1 MTAPATSRPAEGAG
15 TESGSG
21 AAQDRSAERSVYLAL
36 LGRSLWR
43 LLLIV
48 AAGLALGAIFGR
60 PALGGLLVLL
70 LFVCLQLRQ
79 LIRLRAWLQ
88 SPKRHFLPDASGIWG
103 EVFDL
108 LIDLQRKNRKRKK
121 RLALMLAEFQ
131 ASTAALP
138 DGAVVL
144 GDRGEISW
152 FNAAAR
158 QLLGLR
164 APQDLGIRIPNLIR
178 HPSFTEFF
186 EKGDFD
192 RETEAPSPINRR
204 RMLALRIIPY
214 GNEQKLLIVRDVSER
229 RQLEAARRDF
239 VANASHE
246 LRTPLTV
253 LRGYLDLMD
262 LEAQGTGPLAAWRAP
277 VVEMRNQALR
287 MEALV
292 NDMLKLARLEADR
305 AHMRDELLQA
315 PMLIARAVEE
325 AKALSK
331 GQHRFEQLIDEGTLL
346 IGGETEFYSIIINL
360 LTNAVRYT
368 PAGGAIRVSWSRTS
382 DGARFAVADTG
393 IGIAPEDIPRLT
405 ERFYRVDVGRS
416 RASGGTGL
424 GLSIVKHALE
434 AFDARLEIESEA
446 GVGSTFICHFPLHRV
461 QLGEAGAATATA
473 GDRETPIA

>member
-1 MTAPATSRPAEGAG
+1 MPDSQP
-15 TESGSG
+15 
-21 AAQDRSAERSVYLAL
+21 QDRNTETSPYLKMLAQMFL
-36 LGRSLWR
+36 RA
-43 LLLIV
+43 LLIV
-48 AAGLALGAIFGR
+48 AIGLAGGAVFGH
-60 PALGGLLVLL
+60 PALGGLLCLL
-70 LFVCLQLRQ
+70 LYALLQLRQ
-79 LIRLRAWLQ
+79 LVRLRAWLLA
-88 SPKRHFLPDASGIWG
+88 PKRYFLPDASGIWG

-108 LIDLQRKNRKRKK
+108 LIDMQRKNRKRKK

-186 EKGDFD
+186 ERGDFD
-192 RETEAPSPINRR
+192 RETEAPSPLSRKR
-204 RMLALRIIPY
+204 LLSLRIIPY
-214 GNEQKLLIVRDVSER
+214 GNDQKLLIVRDVSER

-262 LEAQGTGPLAAWRAP
+262 MEAQSTGPLTTWHAP
-277 VVEMRNQALR
+277 IVEMRNQALR

-305 AHMRDELLQA
+305 ATMSDEVLQA
-315 PMLIARAVEE
+315 PTLIARAIEE
-325 AKALSK
+325 ARAVSK
-331 GQHRFEQLIDEGTLL
+331 SQHRFEHDIEHGPLL
-346 IGGETEFYSIIINL
+346 LGGETEFYSVIINL

-368 PAGGAIRVSWSRTS
+368 PPGGVIRVTWTRI
-382 DGARFAVADTG
+382 DGGGARFAVADTG
-393 IGIAPEDIPRLT
+393 IGISSEDIPRLT

-434 AFDARLEIESEA
+434 SFDSQLEIDSEP
-446 GVGSTFICHFPLHRV
+446 GVGSTFFCRFPPHRI
-461 QLGEAGAATATA
+461 QSDGSAAMI
-473 GDRETPIA
+473 GSRETPIS

>member
-1 MTAPATSRPAEGAG
+1 MSEPRPAQPPDSVDGPVEARERPDADFPAREFWWRGVARLATIAAIGAG
-15 TESGSG
+15 
-21 AAQDRSAERSVYLAL
+21 
-36 LGRSLWR
+36 
-43 LLLIV
+43 
-48 AAGLALGAIFGR
+48 AGLAFGH
-60 PALGGLLVLL
+60 PALGALLAVLVFCL
-70 LFVCLQLRQ
+70 LQLRQ
-79 LIRLRAWLQ
+79 LIRLRAWLYA
-88 SPKRHFLPDASGIWG
+88 PKRYFLPDTGGIWG
-103 EVFDL
+103 EIFDL

-121 RLALMLAEFQ
+121 KLSLMLAEFQ

-144 GDRGEISW
+144 GERGEISW
-152 FNAAAR
+152 FNTAAR

-164 APQDLGIRIPNLIR
+164 APQDLGIRVPNLIR

-186 EKGDFD
+186 EKGDFE
-192 RETEAPSPINRR
+192 RETEAPSPLSRSR
-204 RMLALRIIPY
+204 LLSLRIIPY
-214 GNEQKLLIVRDVSER
+214 GNDQKLLIVRDISER

-262 LEAQGTGPLAAWRAP
+262 MDTQAGGPLANWRAP
-277 VVEMRNQALR
+277 VLEMRNQALR

-292 NDMLKLARLEADR
+292 NDMLKLARLEGER
-305 AHMRDELLQA
+305 AHMRDELLQV
-315 PMLIARAVEE
+315 PVLVARAVEE
-325 AKALSK
+325 ARAVSK
-331 GQHRFEQLIDEGTLL
+331 GQHRFEQRVDGELL
-346 IGGETEFYSIIINL
+346 LLGGETEFYSVIINL

-368 PAGGAIRVSWSRTS
+368 PAGGVIRVSWERTPG
-382 DGARFAVADTG
+382 GARFAVADTG

-434 AFDARLEIESEA
+434 AFDATLEIESEP
-446 GVGSTFICHFPLHRV
+446 GVGSTFICAFPPHRV
-461 QLGEAGAATATA
+461 AEPARDALGAAAID
-473 GDRETPIA
+473 GGRL

>member
-1 MTAPATSRPAEGAG
+1 MPDSPTSPP
-15 TESGSG
+15 SP
-21 AAQDRSAERSVYLAL
+21 YLAL
-36 LGRSLWR
+36 LGRAFIRVGLVVGAG
-43 LLLIV
+43 LIV
-48 AAGLALGAIFGR
+48 GAIFHH
-60 PALGGLLVLL
+60 PAFGGLIALLV
-70 LFVCLQLRQ
+70 FVCLQLRQ
-79 LIRLRAWLQ
+79 LVRLRAWLLA
-88 SPKRHFLPDASGIWG
+88 PKRYFLPDATGIWG

-152 FNAAAR
+152 FNTAAR
-158 QLLGLR
+158 RLLGLR

-186 EKGDFD
+186 ERGVFEQ
-192 RETEAPSPINRR
+192 ETEAPSPISRKR
-204 RMLALRIIPY
+204 LLSLRIIPY
-214 GNEQKLLIVRDVSER
+214 GNDQKLLIVRDVSER

-262 LEAQGTGPLAAWRAP
+262 MEAQGSGPLATWHAP

-305 AHMRDELLQA
+305 ASMRDELLQA
-315 PMLIARAVEE
+315 PMLIGRAVEE
-325 AKALSK
+325 ARAVSKA
-331 GQHRFEQLIDEGTLL
+331 QHRFEQNIDSAPLL

-368 PAGGAIRVSWSRTS
+368 PAGGVIRVSWERLD
-382 DGARFAVADTG
+382 DGGAQFSVADTG
-393 IGIAPEDIPRLT
+393 IGIASDDIPRLT

-434 AFDARLEIESEA
+434 AFDSRLEIDSEP
-446 GVGSTFICHFPLHRV
+446 GVGSTFFCRFPQHRV
-461 QLGEAGAATATA
+461 QLAPQEPVAAGA
-473 GDRETPIA
+473 DRSAPAASGQREPH